1 MHQRQWNGCGPI
13 RQYADQIEEFH
24 LTEYIGTH
32 VLYVVMVVLNCKPF
46 RGTPIHEDRINHE
59 YLDCDVGLVHLA
71 GRAES
76 GADWIWAGLVARDAR
91 EGDWN
96 MNSGHFLAT
105 IPLSMFEKRT
115 ACRREIWDQ
124 HFLVHD
130 VFS

>member
-1 MHQRQWNGCGPI
+1 M
-13 RQYADQIEEFH
+13 A
-24 LTEYIGTH
+24 
-32 VLYVVMVVLNCKPF
+32 VLKCKPF

-115 ACRREIWDQ
+115 ACTQEKLDQ
-124 HFLVHD
+124 QSCVQCG
-130 VFS
+130 FS